1 MSMTEEAINNV
12 MEGTGLRVGVIGIGN
27 AGGQVALAAAKKGI
41 GVFVLNTSVKDLD
54 NEVLGDQ
61 INGFQIGD
69 GRGSGKDRDNAMA
82 LFKMNGK
89 EGVAEIFGN
98 PYFKAVVEKA
108 DIVFVTFSTGGGTGS
123 GIGPKFA
130 GMIHKAYPNKVIIP
144 YGILPKNAESIM
156 AQSNTIA
163 CVDDMVAVGTPYML
177 SDLSFFEDESQE
189 VTFDRMADYMA
200 STMCA
205 IRGDY
210 LKMSANGM
218 ADERDVLTVISEPGY
233 MTVHICDGITE
244 PMLEKKTLQ
253 GYLVDA
259 VKSSPA
265 CRIQKDGLV
274 QYSLL
279 ISNVNSSVSDPLKVG
294 DYSEINSFIGE
305 PKATYANYAVDDDV
319 SDFQVIAISSGLTI
333 PMDRFSS
340 VRAKIKASKE
350 KFDKRS
356 ALNLSSDRAALSV
369 KGNDDTRSII
379 MKSAETAGPD
389 LSFLDGDF

>member
-1 MSMTEEAINNV
+1 MSMTEEAIQSV
-12 MEGTGLRVGVIGIGN
+12 VDGTGLRVGVIGIGN
-27 AGGQVALAAAKKGI
+27 AGGQVALAAAKRGI
-41 GVFVLNTSVKDLD
+41 GVFVLNTSIKDLD
-54 NEVLGDQ
+54 NAVLGDQ
-61 INGFQIGD
+61 INGYRIGD

-89 EGVAEIFGN
+89 DGIAEIFSN
-98 PYFKAVVEKA
+98 PYFKGVVEKA

-123 GIGPKFA
+123 GIGPRFA
-130 GMIHKAYPNKVIIP
+130 GMIHKAYPNKVVIP
-144 YGILPKNAESIM
+144 YGILPKNTESIM

-163 CVDDMVAVGTPYML
+163 CVDDMVSIGTPYML
-177 SDLSFFEDESQE
+177 SDLSFYEAESQE
-189 VTFDRMADYMA
+189 VTFDRMAEYMA
-200 STMCA
+200 DTMCA

-210 LKMSANGM
+210 LKMSSHGM

-233 MTVHICDGITE
+233 MTVHIVNGITE

-294 DYSEINSFIGE
+294 DYSEINGFIGE

-319 SDFQVIAISSGLTI
+319 SDFQVIAVSSGLTI

-340 VRAKIKASKE
+340 VRAKIKANRE

-356 ALNLSSDRAALSV
+356 ALNLSGDRDALAV
-369 KGNDDTRSII
+369 KGNDSTRSIV
-379 MKSAETAGPD
+379 MNSGEPAGPN
-389 LSFLDGDF
+389 LSFLDGEF